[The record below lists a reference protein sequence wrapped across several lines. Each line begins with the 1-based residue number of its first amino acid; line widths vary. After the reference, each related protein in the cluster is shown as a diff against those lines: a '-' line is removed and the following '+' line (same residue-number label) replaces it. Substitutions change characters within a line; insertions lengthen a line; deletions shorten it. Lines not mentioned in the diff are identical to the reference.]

1 MDKDMLTTF
10 DDDAMDHVS
19 GGVDPVGIGTA
30 VGTLVGQAIKD
41 GWQDAA
47 NRFERWG
54 TFLQSLSTA
63 IRS

>member
-10 DDDAMDHVS
+10 DDDAMDQVS

-30 VGTLVGQAIKD
+30 VGTLIGQSIKD
-41 GWQDAA
+41 HWDAAA

-54 TFLQSLSTA
+54 TFLSSLSTA